1 MFIGS
6 VPLVFATGQ
15 VRVLAASAMAVPA
28 LWVVRSLLGVVSAPL
43 HPGAAR
49 LVWTWTPLSWRSAGN
64 GLVTAAALLAYAAT
78 PRLFGAMMDR
88 WDWPTAFAICSIV
101 TAVLAVVW
109 IACAGD
115 DPRRHPWA
123 NDSERELLA
132 PRPTPIDESRE
143 AQPIEKAPDELA
155 AVDDANPYAAP
166 RVSNPSATP
175 PIETPWWTLL
185 TNRSLM
191 LLTVSFA
198 AVGYFEY
205 LFFYWMEHYFNQE
218 LGMSTS
224 QSRNYTSVPMLA
236 MAAGMFLGGW
246 LSDQLSVRLPPRVGR
261 VIVPMGGMLF
271 SAVFLGLGV
280 AAAVNGKEPIW
291 IVTAF
296 SLAMAALGGS
306 EATFW
311 STAVELGGR
320 RGGTAAA
327 ILNTG
332 GNAGGVLSPVL
343 TPWIGERYGWPVAL
357 GVAGASCLVGA
368 ALWLGVRTA
377 RTTRDG

>member
-1 MFIGS
+1 
-6 VPLVFATGQ
+6 
-15 VRVLAASAMAVPA
+15 LA
-28 LWVVRSLLGVVSAPL
+28 
-43 HPGAAR
+43 
-49 LVWTWTPLSWRSAGN
+49 
-64 GLVTAAALLAYAAT
+64 
-78 PRLFGAMMDR
+78 
-88 WDWPTAFAICSIV
+88 
-101 TAVLAVVW
+101 
-109 IACAGD
+109 
-115 DPRRHPWA
+115 
-123 NDSERELLA
+123 
-132 PRPTPIDESRE
+132 
-143 AQPIEKAPDELA
+143 
-155 AVDDANPYAAP
+155 
-166 RVSNPSATP
+166 
-175 PIETPWWTLL
+175 
-185 TNRSLM
+185 NRSLM

-246 LSDQLSVRLPPRVGR
+246 LSDQLSVRLPARVGR

-280 AAAVNGKEPIW
+280 VAAVNAMQPIW
-291 IVTAF
+291 IVVAF

-343 TPWIGERYGWPVAL
+343 TPWIGERYGWPYAL
-357 GVAGASCLVGA
+357 GLAGALCVLGA
-368 ALWLGVRTA
+368 ALWLGVRTGQ
-377 RTTRDG
+377 TTRDE